1 MSLESS
7 AIDNFIDPLE
17 AKLKGLLPEEW
28 LVSSYYP
35 LGKALEK
42 LPAAYI
48 DLPEMG
54 PVKDLGSG
62 QLEAEVEVEIR
73 IIVGSGRKASK
84 DARRAAVL
92 LIPKL
97 HNIFQVPGM
106 QSPLRFMRMAD
117 DNFDAI
123 VSGYESLVLT
133 FTANILLG
141 EEVWR
146 SETVYEGEGQQYP
159 PEYRIKV

>member
-17 AKLKGLLPEEW
+17 AKLTELLPKEW

-42 LPAAYI
+42 LPAVYI
-48 DLPEMG
+48 DLPEIG
-54 PVKDLGSG
+54 PAKDLGSG
-62 QLEAEVEVEIR
+62 QLEVEVEVEIR

-97 HNIFQVPGM
+97 HNLFHVPGM

-133 FTANILLG
+133 FTAVILLG
-141 EEVWR
+141 EDVWR

-159 PEYRIKV
+159 PDYRIKV